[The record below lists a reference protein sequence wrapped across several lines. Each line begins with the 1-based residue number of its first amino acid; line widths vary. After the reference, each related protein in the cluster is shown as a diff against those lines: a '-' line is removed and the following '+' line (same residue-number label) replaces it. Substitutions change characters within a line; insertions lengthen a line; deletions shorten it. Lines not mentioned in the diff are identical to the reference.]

1 MSGFLG
7 NTAANLV
14 GTFVGAGLALLS
26 AWAVARRERA
36 RAEVRRLQR
45 LIDRIYRSRALVLV
59 SDYPVQT
66 DILDHLQQD
75 DFRRVTASV
84 LTTRDLIGE
93 IIDFLDPQ
101 RPAAAILDD
110 MYAAALKY
118 LNTTEIDSPDYINE
132 LMRLR
137 EELVDG
143 EQRLHRLH
151 PKLILREPGG
161 ADPD

>member
-1 MSGFLG
+1 MSDFLS

-14 GTFVGAGLALLS
+14 GTFVGAALALLS

-45 LIDRIYRSRALVLV
+45 LIDRIYRSRALVAV
-59 SDYPVQT
+59 SNYPVQV
-66 DILDHLQQD
+66 DPLNQQEG

-93 IIDFLDPQ
+93 IMDYLDPQ
-101 RPAAAILDD
+101 RPAVTILDD
-110 MYAAALKY
+110 MYAAALEY
-118 LNTTEIDSPDYINE
+118 LNTTEIDSRDYINE